1 MKAICRIGLLAG
13 LALTVLVAPVW
24 AQKLTGKPFTV
35 TGRVV
40 DNVCIWP
47 GGLVGESH
55 RECAIACDKAGVRM
69 ALLDEKANVLY
80 AVMADAP
87 FKDPNAPFREH
98 FERMV
103 TVKGTLYTA
112 PGGQKI
118 LAVQEVKTAQA
129 ANPCAAKQ
137 PCAAKNPCGA
147 KGGSKVPAGTNPCG
161 ARK

>member
-1 MKAICRIGLLAG
+1 MKAMCRIGLLVV
-13 LALTVLVAPVW
+13 LALAVVAPPVW
-24 AQKLTGKPFTV
+24 AQGKGKPVTV

-40 DNVCIWP
+40 DNVCLWP
-47 GGLVGESH
+47 AGLKGESH
-55 RECAIACDKAGVRM
+55 RECAIGCAKAGVRM

-80 AVMADAP
+80 TVMADAP
-87 FKDPNAPFREH
+87 FKDPDAPLREH

-129 ANPCAAKQ
+129 ANPCAAKGKAPTAN
-137 PCAAKNPCGA
+137 PCAAKGE
-147 KGGSKVPAGTNPCG
+147 SKVPGGTNPCG
-161 ARK
+161 VKK

>member
-1 MKAICRIGLLAG
+1 MKMICRIGVVTVLV
-13 LALTVLVAPVW
+13 LTVLAAPLW
-24 AQKLTGKPFTV
+24 AQKLTGKPITV

-55 RECAIACDKAGVRM
+55 RECAIGCDKAGVRM

-80 AVMADAP
+80 TVIADAP
-87 FKDPNAPFREH
+87 FKDPNAPLREH
-98 FERMV
+98 LERMV

-118 LAVQEVKTAQA
+118 LAVREVKTGRA
-129 ANPCAAKQ
+129 ANPCAAK
-137 PCAAKNPCGA
+137 GE
-147 KGGSKVPAGTNPCG
+147 SKVPAGTNPCG
-161 ARK
+161 AKK